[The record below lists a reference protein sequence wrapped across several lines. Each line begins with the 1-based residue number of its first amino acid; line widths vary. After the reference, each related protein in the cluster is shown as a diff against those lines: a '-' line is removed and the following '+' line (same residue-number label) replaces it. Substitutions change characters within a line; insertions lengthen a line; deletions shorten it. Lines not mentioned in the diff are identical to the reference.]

1 MSWNPLTARLAKT
14 ALSSAL
20 LAVGAVGCASAGH
33 PADSAAS
40 EGARERVAMAPERP
54 ADLIAA
60 APSEAIVA
68 VHRAKCGA
76 CHTRVEPGSVNRA
89 TLESALQRHR
99 RRAKLTERQWEE
111 LVDYLSADGLA
122 HARSTAQNP

>member
-1 MSWNPLTARLAKT
+1 MSLNPLARRLAAT
-14 ALSSAL
+14 ALWSAL
-20 LAVGAVGCASAGH
+20 YAVGAGGCASAGH

-40 EGARERVAMAPERP
+40 EHVRERATTAPEGP
-54 ADLIAA
+54 TDLIAG

-68 VHRAKCGA
+68 VHRAKCGS

>member
-1 MSWNPLTARLAKT
+1 MA
-14 ALSSAL
+14 
-20 LAVGAVGCASAGH
+20 C
-33 PADSAAS
+33 
-40 EGARERVAMAPERP
+40 GARVRRIPVFNR
-54 ADLIAA
+54 
-60 APSEAIVA
+60 
-68 VHRAKCGA
+68 
-76 CHTRVEPGSVNRA
+76 EPGSVNRA